1 MMKQIYLLAIMTL
14 AVLANHALAQ
24 QPRQTTAVD
33 IFVGGVGYPN
43 YRIPTL
49 ATALDGTLIAIV
61 EGRTG
66 DDAGFGGDTD
76 LIMKRSFDNGA
87 TWTSTQVLEQPSLF
101 GEKVSNPATVVDQT
115 NGRVW
120 VLYNRFEGN
129 LGTTDSQPGT
139 TNNTAWARF
148 SDNSGATWSSAI
160 DITMGAKD
168 FNNWN
173 TVAFGPGSGIQAS
186 NGRLIVPSA
195 RWQTGQGWSSYAV
208 YSDDNGTT
216 WGRGALS
223 SVSNASNE
231 NNIVQLANGQIMM
244 DGRQNSASPSSRV
257 KYLSNDGGDTWL
269 FPPMPGQFAASV
281 HAASTR
287 YTLQSAGDDLNRI
300 LWTGP
305 RGPDRNNLVVRTSY
319 NEGGSFTNERLLID
333 GYSGYSD
340 MSLLA
345 DGGVG
350 VLLETNQARSITYT
364 SINRA
369 FIEPSAG
376 LLAYDDF
383 RYDSGQLLGNKN
395 GGYGF
400 VSGWASDANLSGVA
414 NSIIEA
420 SDLHYTDFPF
430 VTEGNRRPV
439 FFNFA
444 GGSMSRELGTP
455 LDLGADETYYFSL
468 LVRQDN
474 TGADE
479 EDASEEF
486 EVSFLNGT
494 NKVTS
499 FGVQG
504 DESFYVENASQ
515 RVATAANSLTKGI
528 EYYLVGKIEASSG
541 SFDQLFL
548 SAFQSGDIVPDTE
561 GGMAWTLA
569 GTTAMSSSSLLDRLL
584 ISSGNRA
591 TWVLDELR
599 IGTSFGDVVSNTA
612 AVPLLDGDLDGDG
625 FVGIADLNIVLG
637 NWNQSVPPGDP
648 LADPSGDGFV
658 GIADLNVV
666 LGNWNAGTPPSDGA
680 AIPEPGTGLLLLTLG
695 VVMSRRRYHVTAS
708 AAGTCLQG

>member
-1 MMKQIYLLAIMTL
+1 MIKQFFLI
-14 AVLANHALAQ
+14 AVLALVALAGPVMAQ

-33 IFVGGVGYPN
+33 IFVADVGYPN

-76 LIMKRSFDNGA
+76 LVMKRSFDSGA
-87 TWTSTQVLEQPSLF
+87 TWTSMQVIEQPSLF

-129 LGTTDSQPGT
+129 LGTTDSMPGT

-148 SDNSGATWSSAI
+148 SDNSGASWSSAI
-160 DITMGAKD
+160 DITMGVKD

-186 NGRLIVPSA
+186 NGRLIVPSG

-208 YSDDNGTT
+208 YSDNNGTT
-216 WGRGALS
+216 WQRGALS
-223 SVSNASNE
+223 SVSNLSNE
-231 NNIVQLANGQIMM
+231 SNVVQLANGQILM
-244 DGRQNSASPSSRV
+244 DGRQNSALPSSRV
-257 KYLSNDGGDTWL
+257 KYLSNDGGNTWM
-269 FPPMPGQFAASV
+269 FPPLPGQFAPSV
-281 HAASTR
+281 HAASMR

-305 RGPDRNNLVVRTSY
+305 SDPTDRYDLVVRTSY

-340 MSLLA
+340 LTLLA

-350 VLLETNQARSITYT
+350 VLLETNQGRSIAYT
-364 SINRA
+364 SFNRS

-376 LLAYDDF
+376 LIAYDDF
-383 RYDSGQLLGNKN
+383 RYQSGQILGNKN

-400 VSGWASDANLSGVA
+400 TGGWAGDANLSGVA
-414 NSIIEA
+414 NPIIEA
-420 SDLHYTDFPF
+420 SDLHYTNFPF

-439 FFNFA
+439 FFDFA
-444 GGSMSRELGTP
+444 GGSMSRELSSP

-468 LVRQDN
+468 LIRQDN
-474 TGADE
+474 LGSDQ

-504 DESFYVENASQ
+504 NESFYVENASQ
-515 RVATAANSLTKGI
+515 RITTAADSLTKGT
-528 EYYLVGKIEASSG
+528 EYYLVGKIEASST

-548 SAFQSGDIVPDTE
+548 SAFQSGDIVPGTE
-561 GGMAWTLA
+561 SGMTWTLA

-584 ISSGNRA
+584 ISSGNAA

-599 IGTSFGDVVSNTA
+599 IGTSFADVVSNA
-612 AVPLLDGDLDGDG
+612 APLLVGDLNGDG
-625 FVGIADLNIVLG
+625 FVGVDDLNIVLG
-637 NWNQSVPPGDP
+637 NWNQTVTPGDL
-648 LADPSGDGFV
+648 LAGDPTGEGFV
-658 GIADLNVV
+658 GVDDLNII
-666 LGNWNAGTPPSDGA
+666 LGNWNAGTPPEVGA
-680 AIPEPGTGLLLLTLG
+680 VIPEPTTATAVLLTTMG
-695 VVMSRRRYHVTAS
+695 VLMARRRRQV
-708 AAGTCLQG
+708 